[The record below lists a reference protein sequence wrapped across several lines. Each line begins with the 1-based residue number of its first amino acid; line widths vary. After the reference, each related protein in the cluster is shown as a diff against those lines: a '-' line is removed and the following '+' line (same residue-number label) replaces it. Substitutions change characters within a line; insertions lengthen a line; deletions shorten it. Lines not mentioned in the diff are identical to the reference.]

1 MSVAAVRDDFAIR
14 IGRFDNLP
22 QTDGVVAELREQ
34 IALDGVLSPILVWTN
49 GEIIDGHT
57 RYRIAEELGMHRGI
71 EFRIIEC
78 SEEEAYWKAYRLNTH
93 RRQWTLDQRNAH
105 IVWLRAKGWTQQRVA
120 EATGL
125 SQRQVSNIAPGDC
138 IEVTAKQAKRIAGR
152 HAASTPEES
161 KHLNAAIR
169 DCFSRGLSIGET
181 SREVGLGRTAIID
194 RTRKYGL
201 RDRSNP
207 VPAQPSEEEEESE
220 KFLKLNDQLAVDL
233 MSKFKVGVQAGREED
248 CDINRVVMAQ
258 GLLISRERVDGA
270 IQAVGT
276 VQRVYRRADG
286 ATLGR
291 TLRIIRDSFGD
302 AGFQAPVIDGVG
314 RLAARYNGQLDD
326 QTLVKNLR
334 TLSGGVTGL
343 LQRAEITRRAT
354 GTQKGD
360 AVAATLVEIANRG
373 KRGSGR
379 LPAWWADA
387 S

>member
-1 MSVAAVRDDFAIR
+1 MAESRGKRVEREAHLRWVPLARMRVNPHAQRELNEARVNKILA
-14 IGRFDNLP
+14 NL
-22 QTDGVVAELREQ
+22 DLEQ
-34 IALDGVLSPILVWTN
+34 IGTPTVNLRDNHYW
-49 GEIIDGHT
+49 IIDGQ
-57 RYRIAEELGMHRGI
+57 HRV
-71 EFRIIEC
+71 
-78 SEEEAYWKAYRLNTH
+78 EAM
-93 RRQWTLDQRNAH
+93 RRFGFEKDTYQCWTY
-105 IVWLRAKGWTQQRVA
+105 
-120 EATGL
+120 EGL
-125 SQRQVSNIAPGDC
+125 
-138 IEVTAKQAKRIAGR
+138 T
-152 HAASTPEES
+152 
-161 KHLNAAIR
+161 
-169 DCFSRGLSIGET
+169 
-181 SREVGLGRTAIID
+181 
-194 RTRKYGL
+194 
-201 RDRSNP
+201 
-207 VPAQPSEEEEESE
+207 EEEESE